1 MWAVETVERDKEC
14 GLWGAKDCGLWGD
27 KECGLWEDK
36 ECGLWGDKDCGV
48 WGDKD
53 CGLWGDKEGGWGW
66 YLLVQSQGPGDVA
79 LQLTVHLP
87 QQARWKLA
95 LS

>member
-1 MWAVETVERDKEC
+1 M
-14 GLWGAKDCGLWGD
+14 
-27 KECGLWEDK
+27 
-36 ECGLWGDKDCGV
+36 
-48 WGDKD
+48 
-53 CGLWGDKEGGWGW
+53 GGIRNVDG

-79 LQLTVHLP
+79 LQLTVDLP